1 MIEKKEKKK
10 KKKKEGVWEA
20 TRLVCVLEDVLMCD
34 GGDDGSV
41 KKSPKGEKGGADGCI
56 FV

>member
-1 MIEKKEKKK
+1 MIEKKEK

-41 KKSPKGEKGGADGCI
+41 KKSPKDEKGGADGCI

>member
-1 MIEKKEKKK
+1 MIEKKEKK

-34 GGDDGSV
+34 GGDDGSAK
-41 KKSPKGEKGGADGCI
+41 KKSKR
-56 FV
+56 